1 MLLNTE
7 AKLSFKINNLVD
19 LVKFKIPSLTMSKTR
34 DKILANDLFQ
44 LDLFQLASIKLN
56 EQSSVQDL
64 APSVGSFRELSFFE
78 ALQKGSLIKAQ
89 STIGF
94 KIFSHNFMSHSNNL
108 PLMMRVFVTV

>member
-1 MLLNTE
+1 M
-7 AKLSFKINNLVD
+7 
-19 LVKFKIPSLTMSKTR
+19 KFKVPSLTISKTR

-64 APSVGSFRELSFFE
+64 VPSLGSFKRLSFFE
-78 ALQKGSLIKAQ
+78 ALQKGSLIKGQ

-94 KIFSHNFMSHSNNL
+94 KIFL
-108 PLMMRVFVTV
+108 PQFYVTQ

>member
-1 MLLNTE
+1 
-7 AKLSFKINNLVD
+7 
-19 LVKFKIPSLTMSKTR
+19 MSKTR

-78 ALQKGSLIKAQ
+78 AL
-89 STIGF
+89 
-94 KIFSHNFMSHSNNL
+94 
-108 PLMMRVFVTV
+108 